1 MLFHEAAH
9 NLPFRRAYAGFGG
22 PIRDDF
28 HITIRQLHV
37 DQDPVVV
44 LGVPHAEVREHLQRA
59 GTGGHAVQNVQRR
72 QRGFDRE
79 ANLAG
84 VRTLDAC
91 DGLLDG
97 VERCAGEQHA
107 CAPVRRCGM
116 ANQAPHLHHQLP
128 EAPPPLKPPPPPL
141 KPPPPP
147 LPPKPASPG
156 RGRHTPPPPHPPPP
170 GAPPPPHPPPPPP
183 QTPPPPPRPPKPPP
197 LKPPPR
203 PPPKPPPQPLP
214 ADHPREDDPAS
225 MANRNATTPAPTPMG
240 SRWLKAQARPP
251 ARPPVATDPNSLP
264 NMARSTPLATNTTTS
279 NSGNKW
285 PNPLLCS
292 HFLSGSGNGSPLTT
306 EIILSTPASTPRS

>member
-9 NLPFRRAYAGFGG
+9 SLPFRGADAALEA

-116 ANQAPHLHHQLP
+116 ANQAPDLHHQLP

-147 LPPKPASPG
+147 L
-156 RGRHTPPPPHPPPP
+156 
-170 GAPPPPHPPPPPP
+170 
-183 QTPPPPPRPPKPPP
+183 PPKPPP